1 MSTETL
7 SSDHPTALIAEDEP
21 LLAAELKEA
30 LLALWPELQIKA
42 VVHDGIAA
50 LHAAEHERPAI
61 AFLDIE
67 MPRMTGL
74 EVASRIGRHTHVVF
88 VTAYDQHALRAFD
101 AGALDYILKPI
112 QIARLAETVERL
124 KLRLDVAPPD
134 LSNALAALSTLSS
147 PAAPAQRHLQWI
159 NASQGNAV
167 RLILVDEVCY
177 FKADNKYTLV
187 VTPDSESLIRK
198 TIRELQSELDPTQF
212 RQVHRSTL
220 ANVAAIDSVVRDG
233 GGGMQIKFKSRPE
246 LLAVSEPYQ
255 PLFRQM

>member
-1 MSTETL
+1 MSPETTLTEN
-7 SSDHPTALIAEDEP
+7 PVALIAEDEP
-21 LLAAELKEA
+21 LLAAELREA
-30 LLALWPELQIKA
+30 LLSLWPQLEVKA

-50 LHAAEHERPAI
+50 LHAAERERPSI

-74 EVASRIGRHTHVVF
+74 DVARRIGRQAHVVF

-101 AGALDYILKPI
+101 AGAVDYVLKPI

-124 KLRLDVAPPD
+124 KQRLGAAPRD
-134 LSNALAALSTLSS
+134 LTTALAALAV
-147 PAAPAQRHLQWI
+147 PAAPPKRHLQWI
-159 NASQGNAV
+159 NASHGSAV
-167 RLILVDEVCY
+167 RLIMVDEVCY

-187 VTPDSESLIRK
+187 VTADSESLIRK
-198 TIRELQSELDPTQF
+198 TIRELQAELDPTQF

-220 ANVAAIDSVVRDG
+220 ANVAAIDRVLRD
-233 GGGMQIKFKSRPE
+233 GGGMQIKLKSRPE
-246 LLAVSEPYQ
+246 LLNVSEPYH

>member
-1 MSTETL
+1 MPTETPVP
-7 SSDHPTALIAEDEP
+7 DQPVAMIAEDEP

-30 LLALWPELQIKA
+30 LLALWPQLQVKA

-50 LHAAEHERPAI
+50 LHAAERERPAI

-74 EVASRIGRHTHVVF
+74 EVARQIGRQAHVVF

-101 AGALDYILKPI
+101 AGAVDYVLKPI

-124 KLRLDVAPPD
+124 KQRLGAAPPD
-134 LSNALAALSTLSS
+134 LASTLAALSGLAA
-147 PAAPAQRHLQWI
+147 PAAPQRRHLQWI
-159 NASQGNAV
+159 NASQGSAV
-167 RLILVDEVCY
+167 RLIMVDDVCY

-187 VTPDSESLIRK
+187 VTADAEALIRK
-198 TIRELQSELDPTQF
+198 SIRDLQSELDPAQF

-220 ANVAAIDSVVRDG
+220 ANVAAIDRIVRDG

-246 LLAVSEPYQ
+246 LLAVSEPYHG
-255 PLFRQM
+255 LFRQM

>member
-1 MSTETL
+1 M
-7 SSDHPTALIAEDEP
+7 
-21 LLAAELKEA
+21 
-30 LLALWPELQIKA
+30 QIKA

-50 LHAAEHERPAI
+50 LHAAEREQPSI

-74 EVASRIGRHTHVVF
+74 DVAKRIGRQTHVVF

-101 AGALDYILKPI
+101 AGAVDYVPKPI

-124 KLRLDVAPPD
+124 KQRLGAAPPN
-134 LSNALAALSTLSS
+134 LSSALAALAALSSLSSLPS

-167 RLILVDEVCY
+167 RLIMVDEVCY

-187 VTPDSESLIRK
+187 VTADSESLIRK
-198 TIRELQSELDPTQF
+198 TIRELQSEADPAQF

-220 ANVAAIDSVVRDG
+220 ANVAAIDRVVRDG

-246 LLAVSEPYQ
+246 LLAVSEPYH

>member
-1 MSTETL
+1 M
-7 SSDHPTALIAEDEP
+7 IAEDEP

-30 LLALWPELQIKA
+30 LQALWPQLLIKA

-50 LHAAEHERPAI
+50 LHAAERERPSI

-74 EVASRIGRHTHVVF
+74 EVASRIGRQTHVAF

-101 AGALDYILKPI
+101 AGAMDYVLKPI

-124 KLRLDVAPPD
+124 RQRLDAAPPD
-134 LSNALAALSTLSS
+134 LSGALAALATPS
-147 PAAPAQRHLQWI
+147 AATPTPQRHLQWI

-167 RLILVDEVCY
+167 RLVMVDEVCY

-187 VTPDSESLIRK
+187 VTPDFESLIRK
-198 TIRELQSELDPTQF
+198 TIRELQSELDPAQF

-220 ANVAAIDSVVRDG
+220 ANVAAIDRVVRDG
-233 GGGMQIKFKSRPE
+233 SGGMQIKFKCRPE
-246 LLAVSEPYQ
+246 LLAVSEPYH

>member
-1 MSTETL
+1 MPTETRP
-7 SSDHPTALIAEDEP
+7 SDGPTALIAEDEP

-30 LLALWPELQIKA
+30 LQALWPQLQVRA

-50 LHAAEHERPAI
+50 LHAAERERPSI

-74 EVASRIGRHTHVVF
+74 EVASRIGRQTHVVF

-101 AGALDYILKPI
+101 AGALDYVLKPI

-124 KLRLDVAPPD
+124 KQRLGAAPPD
-134 LSNALAALSTLSS
+134 LGSALAALSSLSA
-147 PAAPAQRHLQWI
+147 PPAPAQRYLQWI
-159 NASQGNAV
+159 NSSQGNAV
-167 RLILVDEVCY
+167 RLIMVDDVCY

-198 TIRELQSELDPTQF
+198 TIRELQLELDPNQF

-220 ANVAAIDSVVRDG
+220 ANVAAIDRVVRDG
-233 GGGMQIKFKSRPE
+233 SSGMQIKFKSRPE
-246 LLAVSEPYQ
+246 LLAVSEPYH

>member
-1 MSTETL
+1 MTETL
-7 SSDHPTALIAEDEP
+7 SSDRPTALIAEDEP
-21 LLAAELKEA
+21 LLAAELREA
-30 LLALWPELQIKA
+30 LQALWPQLQVTA

-50 LHAAEHERPAI
+50 LHAAERERPSI

-74 EVASRIGRHTHVVF
+74 EVASRIGRQAHVVF

-101 AGALDYILKPI
+101 AGALDYVLKPI

-124 KLRLDVAPPD
+124 KQRLGAAPRD
-134 LSNALAALSTLSS
+134 LDSALAALSTLSS
-147 PAAPAQRHLQWI
+147 SSAAPAQRHLQWI

-167 RLILVDEVCY
+167 RLIMVDEVCY

-198 TIRELQSELDPTQF
+198 TIRELQSELDPNQF

-220 ANVAAIDSVVRDG
+220 ANVAAIDRVVRDG
-233 GGGMQIKFKSRPE
+233 SGGMQIKFKSRPE
-246 LLAVSEPYQ
+246 LLAVSEPYH

>member
-1 MSTETL
+1 MSPETL
-7 SSDHPTALIAEDEP
+7 TSDHPTALIAEDEP
-21 LLAAELKEA
+21 MLATELKEA
-30 LLALWPELQIKA
+30 LQALWPQLQIKS

-50 LHAAEHERPAI
+50 LHAVERERPSI

-74 EVASRIGRHTHVVF
+74 EVASRIGRQAHVAF
-88 VTAYDQHALRAFD
+88 VTAYDQHALQAFD
-101 AGALDYILKPI
+101 AGALDYVLKPI

-124 KLRLDVAPPD
+124 KRRLGVAPPD
-134 LSNALAALSTLSS
+134 LSGTLAALANRSA
-147 PAAPAQRHLQWI
+147 PAAPMQRHLQWI

-167 RLILVDEVCY
+167 RLIMVDDVCY

-187 VTPDSESLIRK
+187 VTSDSESLIRK
-198 TIRELQSELDPTQF
+198 TIRELQSELDPVLF

-220 ANVAAIDSVVRDG
+220 ANVAAIDRVVRDG

-246 LLAVSEPYQ
+246 LLAVSEPYH